1 MLTIHQLLPSV
12 LGLALVLL
20 TSCADTSQSSAQEKT
35 SEIDQKILV
44 EKDRL
49 EELQSNRRMMLRGAA
64 DGAVDTTEI
73 DQEIQQSED
82 QIEELDTARRMML
95 RGADG

>member
-12 LGLALVLL
+12 WGLALVLL
-20 TSCADTSQSSAQEKT
+20 TSCADISQSSDQEKT
-35 SEIDQKILV
+35 SDIDQKIV
-44 EKDRL
+44 AKQERL
-49 EELQSNRRMMLRGAA
+49 DDLQSNRRMMLRGAA

-82 QIEELDTARRMML
+82 QLEELDSARRMML

>member
-1 MLTIHQLLPSV
+1 MKNALLPFV
-12 LGLALVLL
+12 FGLSLVLL
-20 TSCADTSQSSAQEKT
+20 NSCADSPQPFGHGKT

-64 DGAVDTTEI
+64 DGPVDTTEI
-73 DQEIQQSED
+73 DQEIQQAQD